1 MTKKIKSLNLD
12 KMASIVHQTDKNIK
26 VKDAKKTL
34 SILVD
39 IMEMGLDSGQ
49 EVKFGDLLK
58 VYMKDYPAREQYNPY
73 GKTEA
78 EKHKHLPPRKQ
89 AKVKPLKRLQKI
101 EKESRQ

>member
-39 IMEMGLDSGQ
+39 IMEMGLDS
-49 EVKFGDLLK
+49 
-58 VYMKDYPAREQYNPY
+58 
-73 GKTEA
+73 
-78 EKHKHLPPRKQ
+78 
-89 AKVKPLKRLQKI
+89 
-101 EKESRQ
+101 